1 MKKFRFPGSAVFGLI
16 LIAVGVIS
24 LLSGLEYFESWDIF
38 STFWPTII
46 ILLGVKSLLDYRSST
61 TWGLILIAV
70 GSLLQLDQLDIELFG
85 TLEIK
90 EMIIP
95 VLIILI
101 GLNFIIPRRKE
112 KLDETRVHVK
122 VDSRYTEEEVEAT
135 VEDTVEAAVEAVEV
149 KVEKAES
156 SLDTLIGRVD
166 AKVEEA
172 VEIVEAKVSDVMNK
186 KEEPVEVV
194 EEADE
199 EKASQDDG
207 LVEDKEA

>member
-112 KLDETRVHVK
+112 KLDKTTVNVR
-122 VDSRYTEEEVEAT
+122 VDSRYTEEEVEAKL
-135 VEDTVEAAVEAVEV
+135 EAAEKTVEAE
-149 KVEKAES
+149 VEKVES

-194 EEADE
+194 EEVE
-199 EKASQDDG
+199 EEMASQDDG